1 MCIRSWKQMPPG
13 DIPTGTL
20 VTWEEGKAVVCGPRG
35 CMVLASLHF
44 LVLLAWRWGQTLSLQ
59 LGVPAAPALGVPRR

>member
-1 MCIRSWKQMPPG
+1 MTFLQALLSPRR
-13 DIPTGTL
+13 
-20 VTWEEGKAVVCGPRG
+20 KARQLFVGLRG

-59 LGVPAAPALGVPRR
+59 LGVPAAPSLGVPRR